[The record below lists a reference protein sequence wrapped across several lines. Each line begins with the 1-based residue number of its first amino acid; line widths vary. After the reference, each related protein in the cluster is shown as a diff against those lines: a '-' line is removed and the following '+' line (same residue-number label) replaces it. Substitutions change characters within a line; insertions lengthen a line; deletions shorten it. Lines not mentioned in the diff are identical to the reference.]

1 MSLIVLL
8 LLPFIG
14 SCLAALLPHNAR
26 NTESLLAGLVAL
38 VGTIQVALLY
48 PQIAHGGV
56 IREEFMW
63 LPSLGLNFVLRM
75 DGFAWLFSMLVLG
88 IGTLVSL
95 YARYYM
101 SPDDPV
107 PRFFAFFL
115 AFMGAML
122 GLVISG
128 NLIQI
133 VFFWELTSLFS
144 FLLIGYWHHR
154 ADARRGA
161 YMALMVTGA
170 GGLCLLA
177 GVMLLGHI
185 VGSYDL
191 DRVLAAG
198 DQIRAHSLYPVMLAL
213 VLIGALSKS
222 AQFPFHFW
230 LPHAMAAPTPVS
242 AYLHSAT
249 MVKAGVFLL
258 ARLWPSL
265 SGSEEWFWIVG
276 GAGTLT
282 LLLGAYCAMFQ
293 NDLKGLLAYSTISHL
308 GLITLLLGLNSPLAA
323 VAAVFH
329 ILNHA
334 TFKASLFMAA
344 GIIDHESGTRDI
356 RKLSGLVKLI
366 PFTATLAMVASAS
379 MAGVPLLNGF
389 LSKEMFFAETV
400 FISSTA
406 WVEIALPL
414 IATIAGTFSVAY
426 ALRFTVDVFFGPPA
440 THLPHTPHEPP
451 RWMRAPVE
459 LLVFTCLLVG
469 IFPAQVVGSILA
481 AAALPVVGGELPE
494 YSLAIWHGWNAP
506 MIMSL
511 VAMSGGVVLY
521 LLLRKQLKRGRFKY
535 PPIISYFN
543 GKRGFERSLV
553 VMMRGVRKIEKRIS
567 TKRLQTQLFLL
578 VLVAVIGGM
587 IPMLNSGLSWGDR
600 PKIPG
605 SIVFVTLWL
614 LAIACALGAAWQ
626 AKYHRLAALTM
637 VSVCGL
643 MTCVTF
649 VWFSAPDLA
658 LTQLVVEVVT
668 TVLILLGLRW
678 LPRRIEEVSPLPN
691 TLRKARIRRVR
702 DFLLSTVVGGGMALL
717 SYAMLTRQ
725 TPNDISSFYLSRAL
739 PEGGGSNVVNVM
751 LVDFRGFDTLGEIT
765 VLGAVALTVYAL
777 LRRFRPSKESMQLPA
792 QQRQLAPDV
801 ATDLVNPR
809 QASDTALGFMMV
821 PAVLVRLLLPIA
833 LVVSFY
839 LFMRGHN
846 QPGGGFVAGLVMSV
860 AFILQYMVAGT
871 QWVEAQMSLRPM
883 RWMGFGLFSATLT
896 GLGALFAGYPFLT
909 THTWHFS
916 LPVLGDIHIASA
928 LFFDVGV
935 YAMVVGSTLLMLTAL
950 GHQSVRAHKPSNQ
963 AKVVAATEGAA

>member
-8 LLPFIG
+8 LLPFAG
-14 SCLAALLPHNAR
+14 SCLAAVLPHNAR
-26 NTESLLAGLVAL
+26 NAESMLAGLVAL
-38 VGTIQVALLY
+38 VGTVQVAMLY
-48 PQIAHGGV
+48 PQVADGGI
-56 IREEFMW
+56 IREEYLW
-63 LPSLGLNFVLRM
+63 LPSLGLNLVLRL

-101 SPDDPV
+101 SPQDPV

-128 NLIQI
+128 NLIQM

-154 ADARRGA
+154 SDARRGA
-161 YMALMVTGA
+161 YMALLVTGA

-177 GVMLLGHI
+177 GVLLLGHV

-191 DRVLAAG
+191 DKVLAAG
-198 DQIRAHSLYPVMLAL
+198 DSIRAHTLYPVLL
-213 VLIGALSKS
+213 TLILLGALTKS

-265 SGSEEWFWIVG
+265 SGSEQWFWIVT
-276 GAGTLT
+276 GAGACTLVI
-282 LLLGAYCAMFQ
+282 GAYAAMFQ

-356 RKLSGLVKLI
+356 RRLSGLFRLI

-379 MAGVPLLNGF
+379 MAGVPLMNGF

-406 WVEIALPL
+406 WVEMALPV

-426 ALRFTVDVFFGPPA
+426 SLRFTVDVFFGPKA
-440 THLPHTPHEPP
+440 VDLPHTPHEPP

-459 LLVFTCLLVG
+459 LLVLTCLVVG
-469 IFPAQVVGSILA
+469 IFPAQSVAPFLA
-481 AAALPVVGGELPE
+481 AAAQPVVGGTLPQ
-494 YSLAIWHGWNAP
+494 YSLAIWHGLNAP

-511 VAMSGGVVLY
+511 IAMCAGILVY
-521 LLLRKQLKRGRFKY
+521 LLLRTQLKSGRITY
-535 PPIISYFN
+535 PPLIGRLN
-543 GKRGFERSLV
+543 GKRMFERSQV
-553 VMMRGVRKIEKRIS
+553 VMMRMARKLERRI
-567 TKRLQTQLFLL
+567 TTRRLQAQLFML
-578 VLVAVIGGM
+578 VLVALVAGLW
-587 IPMLNSGLSWGDR
+587 PMLVSGLTWGDR

-605 SIVFVTLWL
+605 SGVFVILWL
-614 LAIACALGAAWQ
+614 IAIACALGAAWQ

-643 MTCVTF
+643 MTCITF

-678 LPRRIEEVSPLPN
+678 LPRRIEDVAPSAGSLN
-691 TLRKARIRRVR
+691 RAKLRRLRDLGLATL
-702 DFLLSTVVGGGMALL
+702 VGGGMALL
-717 SYAMLTRQ
+717 SYAMLTRP
-725 TPNDISSFYLSRAL
+725 TPNFISSFYLSRAL
-739 PEGGGSNVVNVM
+739 PEGGGTNVVNVM

-765 VLGAVALTVYAL
+765 VLAAVALAVFAL
-777 LRRFRPSKESMQLPA
+777 LRRFRPPRESIQLPT
-792 QQRQLAPDV
+792 QQRLLAPDLV
-801 ATDLVNPR
+801 TDLVNPR
-809 QASDTALGFMMV
+809 SADDTALGFMMV
-821 PAVLVRLLLPIA
+821 PAVLVRLLLPVAVII
-833 LVVSFY
+833 SMY

-860 AFILQYMVAGT
+860 AFILQYMIAGT
-871 QWVEAQMSLRPM
+871 QWVEAQMRLRPL
-883 RWMGFGLFSATLT
+883 RWMGTGLMCAALT
-896 GLGALFAGYPFLT
+896 GLGALVWGYPFLT
-909 THTWHFS
+909 THTAHLH
-916 LPVLGDIHIASA
+916 LPLLGDLHIASA
-928 LFFDVGV
+928 LFFDIGV
-935 YAMVVGSTLLMLTAL
+935 YTVVVGATLLILTAL
-950 GHQSVRAHKPSNQ
+950 AHQSVRSHRPSSLP
-963 AKVVAATEGAA
+963 KSVAPKGAA

>member
-14 SCLAALLPHNAR
+14 SCLAAVLPHNAR
-26 NTESLLAGLVAL
+26 NSESLLAGLVAL
-38 VGTIQVALLY
+38 VGTVQVALLY

-56 IREEFMW
+56 IREEFLW
-63 LPSLGLNFVLRM
+63 LPSLGLNLVLRM
-75 DGFAWLFSMLVLG
+75 DGFAWLFSLLVLG

-101 SPDDPV
+101 SPQDPV

-133 VFFWELTSLFS
+133 VFFWELTSVFS

-177 GVMLLGHI
+177 GVLLLGHV

-191 DRVLAAG
+191 DKVLAAG
-198 DQIRAHSLYPVMLAL
+198 ELIRNHALYPVLL
-213 VLIGALSKS
+213 PLILLGALSKS

-258 ARLWPSL
+258 ARLWPVL

-276 GAGTLT
+276 GAGACT
-282 LLLGAYCAMFQ
+282 LLLGAFAAMFQ

-356 RKLSGLVKLI
+356 RRLSGLFRLI

-379 MAGVPLLNGF
+379 MAGVPLMNGF

-400 FISSTA
+400 FINSSA
-406 WVEIALPL
+406 WIEAALPV
-414 IATIAGTFSVAY
+414 IATLAGTFSVAY
-426 ALRFTVDVFFGPPA
+426 ALRFTVDVFFGPP
-440 THLPHTPHEPP
+440 TTDLPHTPHEPP

-459 LLVFTCLLVG
+459 LLVLTCLVVG
-469 IFPAQVVGSILA
+469 VFPAQSVGPLLA
-481 AAALPVVGGELPE
+481 AAALPVVGGTLPE

-506 MIMSL
+506 LIMSL
-511 VAMSGGVVLY
+511 IAMSGGILLY
-521 LLLRKQLKRGRFKY
+521 LLLRNQLKLGRFPY
-535 PPIISYFN
+535 PPVIERFN
-543 GKRGFERSLV
+543 GKRLFEYGQVHLMRMARRFERT
-553 VMMRGVRKIEKRIS
+553 MTTR
-567 TKRLQTQLFLL
+567 RLQKQLFML
-578 VLVAVIGGM
+578 VLVAFLAGLL
-587 IPMLNSGLSWGDR
+587 PMLQSGLSWGDR

-605 SIVFVTLWL
+605 SGVFVTLWL
-614 LAIACALGAAWQ
+614 IAIACALGAAWQ

-643 MTCVTF
+643 MTCITF

-658 LTQLVVEVVT
+658 LTQLAVEVVT

-678 LPRRIEEVSPLPN
+678 LPRRIEGVSPLPGSQEQAH
-691 TLRKARIRRVR
+691 LRRLR
-702 DFLLSTVVGGGMALL
+702 DLILAVLVGGGMALL
-717 SYAMLTRQ
+717 SYAMLTRP

-751 LVDFRGFDTLGEIT
+751 LVDFRGFDTLGEVT
-765 VLGAVALTVYAL
+765 VLVAVALAVFAL
-777 LRRFRPSKESMQLPA
+777 LRRFRPPRESMQLPA
-792 QQRQLAPDV
+792 QQRLLAPDV
-801 ATDLVNPR
+801 VTDLVNPR
-809 QASDTALGFMMV
+809 QAADTALGFMMV

-833 LVVSFY
+833 LVVSMY

-871 QWVEAQMSLRPM
+871 QWVEAQMSLRPL
-883 RWMGFGLFSATLT
+883 RWMGTGLLCATLT
-896 GLGALFAGYPFLT
+896 GGGAMLLGYPFLT
-909 THTWHFS
+909 THTAHLH
-916 LPVLGDIHIASA
+916 LPLLGDIHFASA
-928 LFFDVGV
+928 LFFDVGIFTV
-935 YAMVVGSTLLMLTAL
+935 VVGSTLLILTAL
-950 GHQSVRAHKPSNQ
+950 AHQSVRGHRPASQPK
-963 AKVVAATEGAA
+963 ATQTGAA

>member
-1 MSLIVLL
+1 MPLVLL
-8 LLPFIG
+8 VALPFLA
-14 SCLAALLPHNAR
+14 SVLAALMPSNAR
-26 NTESLLAGLVAL
+26 NRESTLAGLVAL
-38 VGTIQVALLY
+38 GCAVQTAWLFPRLANGNVLRHEI
-48 PQIAHGGV
+48 
-56 IREEFMW
+56 EW
-63 LPSLGLNFVLRM
+63 LPALGLNLVFRM
-75 DGFAWLFSMLVLG
+75 DGFAWLFCMLVLG

-191 DRVLAAG
+191 DLVLAAG
-198 DQIRAHSLYPVMLAL
+198 EQIRAHALYPIMLAL

-265 SGSEEWFWIVG
+265 SGSEEWFYIVG
-276 GAGTLT
+276 GAGAIT

-356 RKLSGLVKLI
+356 RKLSGLVRLI

-400 FISSTA
+400 FISATK
-406 WVEIALPL
+406 WVEITLPV

-426 ALRFTVDVFFGPPA
+426 ALRFTVDVFFGPTA
-440 THLPHTPHEPP
+440 TNLPHTPHEPP

-469 IFPAQVVGSILA
+469 IFPAQMVGSILA
-481 AAALPVVGGELPE
+481 AAALPVVGGVLPE

-511 VAMSGGVVLY
+511 VAMTCGVILY

-535 PPIISYFN
+535 PPVISYFN
-543 GKRGFERSLV
+543 GKRGFERCLV
-553 VMMRGVRKIEKRIS
+553 VLMRGTRKIEKLIS

-578 VLVAVIGGM
+578 VLAAVIAGL
-587 IPMLNSGLSWGDR
+587 IPMLHSSLSWGDR

-637 VSVCGL
+637 VSVCG
-643 MTCVTF
+643 MVTCVTF

-678 LPRRIEEVSPLPN
+678 LPRRIEEVSPLPSS
-691 TLRKARIRRVR
+691 LRKARIRRLR

-883 RWMGFGLFSATLT
+883 RWMGFGLLSATLT
-896 GLGALFAGYPFLT
+896 GLGALFVGYPFLT

-916 LPVLGDIHIASA
+916 LPVLGDIHVASA